1 MTSEIK
7 VDTISEQTSAN
18 GVTIDGLTI
27 KDGNIQGSPALVGT
41 TPSFTIGDGGA
52 EDTKIVFDGNALDY
66 YIGLDDSADNLII
79 GSGST
84 VGSNSLI
91 TIDSDGDFTLDSAAD
106 ITLDVGGGD
115 ISLKGSG
122 AEYGKF
128 NLSGN
133 SLNIHSSISDGDI
146 VFKGSDGGS
155 AITALTLDMS
165 DAGKAIFNSSITS
178 GSFVEANGNIS
189 TASNSGKLRAGA
201 SNELELSHN
210 GSHGEIDVDTG
221 NLTLD
226 VVGDIIL
233 DADGA
238 DVSFRDDGTG
248 HLSISNSSNDAV
260 ITSLQSD
267 KDMIFKG
274 VDGGSLITALTLDMS
289 DAGTAT
295 FNHDIVL
302 ADDNIAKFGD
312 SGELVIYHH
321 NNGSSYIQ
329 ETGGGD
335 LQLLASNFK
344 VMNAAGTENKI
355 AATTDG
361 AVDLYYNNIK
371 KFLTSSTGINLPVD
385 GDSIKF
391 GANSEVLL
399 THVHN
404 TGLEISATSASDL
417 LTLKSTDAGAEAGP
431 NLVLF
436 RDSASPAN
444 DDVIGRIRFEG
455 DDNEGNKTVYA
466 QLTSQIIDKGSS
478 GGEDSTFQLEV
489 FNNGGLRNIM
499 HVKGAT
505 NGLPEVVF
513 NESSQDVNFRVESN
527 GSEAMFFIDG
537 NGDHI
542 NVGTYTDLGGTF
554 NVLGTGVFQTA
565 DNTNTLS
572 LVCTDEDATS
582 GPRLSMRR
590 ESSSPADDDILGQI
604 YFTGKDSAGNN
615 TDYATILTTTKTVAN
630 GSENGLVDINVMS
643 GGSLLEF
650 VAFQGSVGTVFNESS
665 NDLDF
670 RVESNGNANTLFV
683 NGGTDRVGVGTNVPA
698 QTMHIRSTGN
708 PSNDTGLILEGGA
721 TDANCALYFYNSAG
735 SERGRLLYD
744 TDDNNLQFKVNTTE
758 HFRIAANGDLTATD
772 TSIGSNSDSRLKENI
787 ADYTYDISKFKQFK
801 AKTFDWKN
809 PTQHNNGTGNRGFI
823 AQEVAAIDD
832 YWTDQISI
840 DPDTEDAKLIDA
852 DSNGNHMA
860 KTLKLGKK
868 DAMYISVIQQLI
880 TRIEALEG

>member
-91 TIDSDGDFTLDSAAD
+91 TIDSDGDTTFDIVGG
-106 ITLDVGGGD
+106 ITLDADDEGTISFKDGG
-115 ISLKGSG
+115 SR
-122 AEYGKF
+122 YGLVKKASDNF
-128 NLSGN
+128 EIQSML
-133 SLNIHSSISDGDI
+133 SDGDI
-146 VFKGSDGGS
+146 VFKGND
-155 AITALTLDMS
+155 
-165 DAGKAIFNSSITS
+165 
-178 GSFVEANGNIS
+178 NGA
-189 TASNSGKLRAGA
+189 T
-201 SNELELSHN
+201 
-210 GSHGEIDVDTG
+210 
-221 NLTLD
+221 
-226 VVGDIIL
+226 
-233 DADGA
+233 
-238 DVSFRDDGTG
+238 
-248 HLSISNSSNDAV
+248 
-260 ITSLQSD
+260 
-267 KDMIFKG
+267 
-274 VDGGSLITALTLDMS
+274 ITALTLDMS

-295 FNHDIVL
+295 FNHDIL
-302 ADDNIAKFGD
+302 LGD
-312 SGELVIYHH
+312 SGEIKFGASGDLRIYHDGSDSYFRDVGTGALYIEGETSV
-321 NNGSSYIQ
+321 NIRSNSTSEKMAVFNSNGSA
-329 ETGGGD
+329 E
-335 LQLLASNFK
+335 
-344 VMNAAGTENKI
+344 
-355 AATTDG
+355 
-361 AVDLYYNNIK
+361 LYYDNTL

-404 TGLEISATSASDL
+404 AGLTLGGTTPTFTIGDGGAEDTKIVFDGNAVDFVVGLDDSADEFRIGVGSGLGSDRVFEINSSGVSTFQKAVHFAGSTPTVTVGDGGAEDAKILFDGNAHNFHIGLDDSTDKLTIGLGNALGTYPGFTMDENTNVEFPDNSVTIISSGNNDN
-417 LTLKSTDAGAEAGP
+417 LTLKTTDTDANIGP
-431 NLVLF
+431 NLRLYRAVAGA
-436 RDSASPAN
+436 ASDA
-444 DDVIGRIRFEG
+444 IG
-455 DDNEGNKTVYA
+455 T
-466 QLTSQIIDKGSS
+466 IDWAGQDA
-478 GGEDSTFQLEV
+478 G
-489 FNNGGLRNIM
+489 GGLTDYASAAVTITD
-499 HVKGAT
+499 AT
-505 NGLPEVVF
+505 
-513 NESSQDVNFRVESN
+513 D
-527 GSEAMFFIDG
+527 GS
-537 NGDHI
+537 
-542 NVGTYTDLGGTF
+542 
-554 NVLGTGVFQTA
+554 
-565 DNTNTLS
+565 
-572 LVCTDEDATS
+572 EDATLTLKVMNAGALNQMLTIS
-582 GPRLSMRR
+582 GPETVVNEGS
-590 ESSSPADDDILGQI
+590 
-604 YFTGKDSAGNN
+604 KDH
-615 TDYATILTTTKTVAN
+615 
-630 GSENGLVDINVMS
+630 
-643 GGSLLEF
+643 
-650 VAFQGSVGTVFNESS
+650 
-665 NDLDF
+665 DF
-670 RVESNGNANTLFV
+670 RVESNGNANTFFV
-683 NGGTDRVGVGTNVPA
+683 DGGTDRVAVGTNAPA

-852 DSNGNHMA
+852 DSDGNHMA